1 VVISS
6 RMGGRQG
13 EATHWRDE
21 LRRAVTAL
29 IALKIAALALLWWL
43 FFSPAHRTEVDA
55 DGASRRLSLTQGQ
68 LQQGVLR
75 GSSQA
80 APTAGETE

>member
-1 VVISS
+1 
-6 RMGGRQG
+6 MGDRPG
-13 EATHWRDE
+13 EAAHWRDE

-29 IALKIAALALLWWL
+29 IALKVAALALLWWL

-68 LQQGVLR
+68 LQQEALPGLP
-75 GSSQA
+75 QA
-80 APTAGETE
+80 APAAGETE